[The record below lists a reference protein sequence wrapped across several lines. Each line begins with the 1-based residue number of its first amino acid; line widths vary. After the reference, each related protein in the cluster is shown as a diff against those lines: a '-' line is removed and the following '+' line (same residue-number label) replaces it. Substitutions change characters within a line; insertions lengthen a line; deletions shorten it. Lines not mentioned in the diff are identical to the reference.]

1 MDILSLDATDQLQA
15 LAALKISAREL
26 LEASVARM
34 DQLNPKLKAV
44 VSRDLECAYATARL
58 VDERR
63 ARGETLGLLGGLP
76 MTVKDTFDV
85 KGLPASAGITAL
97 LDRTTED
104 AAVVAR
110 VRSADAIVWGK
121 TNTPVYASD
130 WQTYNSLYGTT
141 SNPWDLTRTP
151 GGSSGGSAAAV
162 AVGITALEIGADI
175 GGSLRI
181 PASFCG
187 VFAHKPTYGLVSQQ
201 GLVPPPGVAADLDL
215 AVVGPLARSARDLR
229 LLLSI
234 IGESSIPSQAPPAE
248 LKRLK
253 VALWLDEPAFPLDP
267 DTKATLDTFAQRLEN
282 TGAIVDRIACPV
294 SAERLL
300 STYTLLLYAI
310 IGADLPWA
318 ERRLYE
324 LLRGPAKVA
333 RAMGAN
339 ALSWAQSVL
348 AYTARHREW
357 LQANDA
363 RAQLSEVMRKFFT
376 RFDVLLAPISPTAAF
391 AHDQRAIQRRT
402 LKYSDGHEIAYIEML
417 KWIALATV
425 CGLPATAIP
434 AGLNTQGLPVGIQI
448 IGPGG
453 GDVLTLAVAQAIDEQ
468 IGGFRAPPLK

>member
-15 LAALKISAREL
+15 LAALRISAREL
-26 LEASVARM
+26 LEASVVRM
-34 DQLNPKLKAV
+34 DRLNPKLNAV
-44 VSRDLECAYATARL
+44 VSRDLDRAYASARMI
-58 VDERR
+58 DECR

-85 KGLPASAGITAL
+85 EGLPASAGIKAL
-97 LDRTTED
+97 LDRTAED

-121 TNTPVYASD
+121 TNTPVYAAD

-141 SNPWDLTRTP
+141 NNPWDLTRTP
-151 GGSSGGSAAAV
+151 GGSSGGSAVAV
-162 AVGITALEIGADI
+162 AAGITALEIGADI
-175 GGSLRI
+175 GGSLRV

-187 VFAHKPTYGLVSQQ
+187 VFAHKPSYGLVSQR
-201 GLVPPPGVAADLDL
+201 GLVPPPGIAADLDL
-215 AVVGPLARSARDLR
+215 AVVGPMARSARDLR

-234 IGESSIPSQAPPAE
+234 IGDSPIPARAPPAE

-253 VALWLDEPAFPLDP
+253 AALWLDEPTFTLDA
-267 DTKATLDTFAQRLEN
+267 DTKATLEAFARRLEA

-294 SAERLL
+294 SAERLV
-300 STYTLLLYAI
+300 SIYILLLYAI
-310 IGADLPWA
+310 IGAHLPWA
-318 ERRLYE
+318 ERRLYD
-324 LLRGPAKVA
+324 LLRGPAKIA

-339 ALSWAQSVL
+339 ALSWAQCVL

-363 RAQLSEVMRKFFT
+363 RAQLSDAMRRFFM

-391 AHDQRAIQRRT
+391 AHDQRPIRRRT
-402 LKYSDGHEIAYIEML
+402 LKCSDGRETAYIEML
-417 KWIALATV
+417 NWVALATV

-434 AGLNTQGLPVGIQI
+434 AGLNAQGLPTGVQI
-448 IGPGG
+448 IGPRG

-468 IGGFRAPPLK
+468 FAGFRAPPLK